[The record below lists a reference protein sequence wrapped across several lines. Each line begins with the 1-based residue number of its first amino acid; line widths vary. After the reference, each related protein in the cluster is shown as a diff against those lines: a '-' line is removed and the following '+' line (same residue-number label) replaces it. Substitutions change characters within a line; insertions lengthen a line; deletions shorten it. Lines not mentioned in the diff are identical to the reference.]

1 MSLKRIVY
9 ECGCT
14 SMGDAVSPFCPIHGD
29 PIAEISEIATVDCTY
44 SCDPTDEVQ

>member
-1 MSLKRIVY
+1 MSLKRIMY

-14 SMGDAVSPFCPIHGD
+14 SMGAHVLSFCPIHGN

-44 SCDPTDEVQ
+44 PGDHTDEVQ